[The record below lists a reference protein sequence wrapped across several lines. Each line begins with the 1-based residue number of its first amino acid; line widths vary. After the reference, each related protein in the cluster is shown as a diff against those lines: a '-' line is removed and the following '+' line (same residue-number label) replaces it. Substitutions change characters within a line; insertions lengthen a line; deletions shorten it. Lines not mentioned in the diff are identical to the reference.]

1 MESMGKREF
10 YFLMYLKES
19 GYLYIARDKGVGL
32 YAYTKK
38 PEKYGNGWTTMDGTF
53 LRADTDLFP
62 FLHWD
67 DEEPT
72 LIQDLLEKCGDRN

>member
-1 MESMGKREF
+1 MELMGKREF

-19 GYLYIARDKGVGL
+19 GCSYIAKDKGLGI

-38 PEKYGNGWTTMDGTF
+38 PEKYGDGWTTMDGDF
-53 LRADTDLFP
+53 LRVDTDLFS

-72 LIQDLLEKCGDRN
+72 LIQDLLQK